1 LIARDASI
9 VAPLDNV
16 DTSTVVVTRLV
27 SRASCTALDRAT
39 LLQGVT
45 ELAARDPVLADIF
58 QRLGTPPLW
67 GRRPGFAT
75 LVRIV
80 LEQQVSLASAAALY
94 AKLQRRLGGTVTADG
109 VRVIGVRGLKA
120 LGLTRQK
127 ARYVYGLAENIVV
140 GDFSLTDIARL
151 PDVAALEA
159 LDAAPGVGPWTA
171 GIYMLMALR
180 RPDIWPPGDL
190 GLHKSIAETHALS
203 RIPSSA
209 EASEFAL
216 RWRPWRAVA
225 ARLLWHSYLHV
236 RKRAGAWQ

>member
-1 LIARDASI
+1 MRADASG
-9 VAPLDNV
+9 VTALDIV
-16 DTSTVVVTRLV
+16 DTAVRTAEFVVCPP
-27 SRASCTALDRAT
+27 CTALDRAT
-39 LLQGVT
+39 LLRGVT

-58 QRLGTPPLW
+58 QRLGPPPLW

-80 LEQQVSLASAAALY
+80 LEQQVSLASAAAVY
-94 AKLQRRLGGTVTADG
+94 AKLQQRLGGTVTPEG
-109 VRVIGVRGLKA
+109 VRAIGIRGVRATGF
-120 LGLTRQK
+120 TRQK
-127 ARYVYGLAENIVV
+127 ARYVHGLAEDVV
-140 GDFSLTDIARL
+140 KGGFSLARIARL
-151 PDVAALEA
+151 PDDAAVAA

-180 RPDIWPPGDL
+180 RPDVWPPGDL
-190 GLHKSIAETHALS
+190 GLHKSIAETHGLA
-203 RIPSSA
+203 RVPSSA